1 MEKKKEER
9 ERERD
14 RKNSRKVNLDLLIMN
29 IATTCNDN
37 NKMKEVNHINS
48 FT

>member
-1 MEKKKEER
+1 MNSYGEKN

-14 RKNSRKVNLDLLIMN
+14 RKKSRKVNLDLHIVN
-29 IATTCNDN
+29 IAITCNDN
-37 NKMKEVNHINS
+37 IKTKEVNHMNT